1 MRITSEA
8 GLPPRGTPKNYL
20 AAWLLVMLK
29 RSHLHGYEIMKELRD
44 EFGIACDPGTLYRT
58 LRQLEGNALIASHW
72 DSHDQGPARRVYE
85 LTELGTD
92 ALERWNETLHEY
104 AVNLDAFFR
113 VYGSGSTAE

>member
-1 MRITSEA
+1 MKITSEA

-44 EFGIACDPGTLYRT
+44 EFGIVCDPGTLYRT

-85 LTELGTD
+85 LTALGDD
-92 ALERWNETLHEY
+92 ALERWNLALHEY
-104 AVNLDAFFR
+104 RANLDAFFR
-113 VYGSGSTAE
+113 VYGAAGATP